1 MTLRHGN
8 EPHFAWPLA
17 EGEPGREVYYSLVTT
32 RDGDVAFWYRYTLIS
47 TESGVREARTWAGL
61 TRRDGEGFFTSE
73 ASDIEYVSFDE
84 PFELSFDASRLTYEG
99 AEGELDTE
107 EAEVSWSFQ
116 YEPDDVTFTPL
127 RSEKLTDLAEK
138 YLGSGRHWSA
148 NQSVEMTGE
157 VEVDG
162 ETVEFRDAPGH
173 QGHTVGASS
182 PDSWSWIHCNGFDG
196 DDDAVLEVLEVEG
209 KLSLCF
215 RRDGEVHMLNRLK
228 HVVGPTASESRH
240 NEPGDWTLEAKG
252 EGVKLETSVEV
263 DDPGKY
269 RKAAYLTPDDTSR
282 YVAHSSLTP
291 LRVRYRVEDG
301 GGWSGPRELTSDSA
315 RVEWADRTPPVG
327 AKDEYSP
334 AGYRD

>member
-1 MTLRHGN
+1 MTVRHGN
-8 EPHFAWPLA
+8 DPHFDWPLA

-47 TESGVREARTWAGL
+47 TESGRQEARTWAGL
-61 TRRDGEGFFTSE
+61 TRRDGDGFFTS
-73 ASDIEYVSFDE
+73 SSSPLDDVSFDE
-84 PFELSFDASRLTYEG
+84 PFELSFGDSRLSYETAG
-99 AEGELDTE
+99 GELDTD
-107 EAEVSWSFQ
+107 EAEVSWSFE

-138 YLGSGRHWSA
+138 FLGSGRHWSA
-148 NQSVEMTGE
+148 NQSVRMDGE

-162 ETVEFRDAPGH
+162 ETIEFDDAPGH

-182 PDSWSWIHCNGFDG
+182 PDSWSWIHCNSFEEDG
-196 DDDAVLEVLEVEG
+196 DAVLEVLEVES

-228 HVVGPTASESRH
+228 HVVGPTANGSRR

-252 EGVKLETSVEV
+252 EGVKLEASVEA
-263 DDPGKY
+263 DDESKY

-291 LRVRYRVEDG
+291 IRVRYRVEED

-315 RVEWADRTPPVG
+315 RVEWSDTSPPVG
-327 AKDEYSP
+327 EKDGYSP
-334 AGYRD
+334 AEYRD